1 MKIAIEIFSMVIGI
15 TLACILFA
23 SIISSNNQNM
33 NARDCYNVLVNRIED
48 SNCNDQI
55 IAECKEVAK
64 SRGYELDVEDVTVYD
79 DQPSKYITMTYYVDF
94 PIFSLFGS
102 DFSKQALI
110 EGYAR

>member
-1 MKIAIEIFSMVIGI
+1 MKVAIEIFGLVIGV
-15 TLACILFA
+15 TLSCILFA

-33 NARDCYNVLVNRIED
+33 TARDCYNVFVNRIED

-55 IAECKEVAK
+55 ISECKAVA
-64 SRGYELDVEDVTVYD
+64 SERGYDLDVTDVTVYE
-79 DQPSKYITMTYYVDF
+79 DQPSKYITMTYYVEF

-102 DFSKQALI
+102 AFSKQAVI